1 MASEMRICVQNL
13 GKYNE
18 GELWFEWLDMPAEQD
33 EIDAALEKIGIDGVR
48 YEEYEVA
55 DVEGLPYSQ
64 WRSVSKYNEIAEAI
78 QSLMDNHKLPFDVA
92 YQIVEDLGY
101 DDVEEKIDGM
111 YTATRI
117 YDTDSDEETVG
128 FYFAEMDGTV
138 AYLEERD
145 LISYFDFEHYGR
157 ELLYEYEIYSSDKN
171 VYLLSK

>member
-18 GELWFEWLDMPAEQD
+18 GELWFEWLDMPAEQED
-33 EIDAALEKIGIDGVR
+33 IDAALEKIGINEE

-64 WRSVSKYNEIAEAI
+64 YRSVSKYNEIAEAI
-78 QSLMDNHKLPFDVA
+78 QSLVDDHKMPFDVA
-92 YQIVEDLGY
+92 YQIIEEEGYEDIE
-101 DDVEEKIDGM
+101 DKIDGM
-111 YTATRI
+111 HTITRI

-157 ELLYEYEIYSSDKN
+157 ELLYEYEIYSGDKN